1 MKSTMQAVF
10 VTSRNSMGAETGGVQ
25 LYTREIVAT
34 LRLAGFTLQIV
45 EYQPDRRLVTRL
57 KRRLRPKPYAN
68 LLPPDLAGRVAMA
81 QREAGAGFIFL
92 NGGDLAPL
100 AAGLRPLLP
109 NDTRIVLL
117 SYGLDSVDFLH
128 TARARGEMTAMAAKK
143 LGTQQFAECRQR
155 ESIDHVFC
163 LAPFEAE
170 IERWLG
176 ARKVEWLPR
185 TLPGSEALD
194 WQPDPNRIGCVSTLD
209 HPPNWEGLVLFLREL
224 KPLSPANLRFRL
236 VGGPEHRGR
245 QLAEMFPRVDYLGP
259 LDDAALPA
267 EARTWSCFV
276 HPLFC
281 YARGCS
287 TKLAVALGWRIPIVT
302 TTAGARGYVW
312 REGEIPIAESAIELA
327 RLAIRLLEPTAGAA
341 AREQINLVANS
352 MPERGDVAKKLR
364 EALIG
369 HESVLG
375 S

>member
-1 MKSTMQAVF
+1 MKPTMQAVF

-25 LYTREIVAT
+25 LYTREILAT

-45 EYQPDRRLVTRL
+45 EYEPDRRPLTRL
-57 KRRLRPKPYAN
+57 KRRLRPTPYAN
-68 LLPPDLAGRVAMA
+68 LLPPDLAGRVAVA

-92 NGGDLAPL
+92 NGVVLAPL
-100 AAGLRPLLP
+100 AARLRPLLP

-128 TARARGEMTAMAAKK
+128 TARARGEMTAMAATK
-143 LGTQQFAECRQR
+143 LGAQQFAECRQR
-155 ESIDHVFC
+155 ETIDYVFC

-176 ARKVEWLPR
+176 ARKVDWIPR
-185 TLPGSEALD
+185 TLPNGEALD
-194 WQPDPNRIGCVSTLD
+194 WRPDPNRIGCVSTLD

-224 KPLSPANLRFRL
+224 NPLSAADLRFRI
-236 VGGPEHRGR
+236 VGGPQHRGR
-245 QLAEMFPRVDYLGP
+245 QLAEMFPQVDYLGP
-259 LDDAALPA
+259 LDDAALRA

-287 TKLAVALGWRIPIVT
+287 TKLAVALGWRIPVVT

-312 REGEIPIAESAIELA
+312 REGEIPTAESAVELA

-341 AREQINLVANS
+341 AREQINFVANS

-364 EALIG
+364 DALID